1 MVETNH
7 LPHLIS
13 LIVSDSFFEELMPKE
28 QEILRKAAAFAG
40 EAARKASD
48 ERIADKKRE
57 IADSGTEI
65 VALEQELREE
75 MKKASE
81 QVYEKIKEV
90 VDGEIVKAYTEH

>member
-1 MVETNH
+1 
-7 LPHLIS
+7 
-13 LIVSDSFFEELMPKE
+13 MPKE